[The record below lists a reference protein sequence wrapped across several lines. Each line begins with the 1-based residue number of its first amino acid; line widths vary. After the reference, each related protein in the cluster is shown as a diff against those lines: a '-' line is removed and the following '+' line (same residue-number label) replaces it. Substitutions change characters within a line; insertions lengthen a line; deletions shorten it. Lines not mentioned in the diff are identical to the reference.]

1 MEVEMAKNKKRKT
14 ASEKSEA
21 APSPKTTKEE
31 TPKQLTVPE
40 IIGMMNASSS
50 QLQTLQAEITKLDE
64 EVETLKTQR
73 AELRKQIKPI
83 RKSVK
88 KFNPDGITYTPV
100 APHDRK
106 AIRLQIKVLTN
117 QIILKED
124 SLATIKAAF
133 AKYSDSVSAMM
144 KKSELVNKAQS
155 KNWTKRNRWSIE
167 ARIVKTLNKISVE
180 NIAILQDLARMA
192 NSETDDSK
200 VLFDTKL
207 QKTLDDFDAETSILC
222 SYELK
227 NDLYAVIYL
236 TLKNWDSEKVP
247 AFEKLVVVED

>member
-1 MEVEMAKNKKRKT
+1 MANKNTKSKKATTKVETSSPSTKTKQEEAFKKYEVE
-14 ASEKSEA
+14 
-21 APSPKTTKEE
+21 
-31 TPKQLTVPE
+31 E
-40 IIGMMNASSS
+40 IFGMTSISSS
-50 QLQTLQAEITKLDE
+50 KLQSAQADITKL
-64 EVETLKTQR
+64 EVEVKTLKSQR

-83 RKSVK
+83 RKSVR
-88 KFNPDGITYTPV
+88 KFNPNGEKFESV

-106 AIRLQIKVLTN
+106 AIRHQITVLTN
-117 QIILKED
+117 QIILKQD
-124 SLATIKAAF
+124 LLATKKAAF

-167 ARIVKTLNKISVE
+167 DRIVKTLNKISVE
-180 NIAILQDLARMA
+180 NIAILQDLAREA

-227 NDLYAVIYL
+227 NDLYAAIYL
-236 TLKNWDSEKVP
+236 TLKIWDPQQVP